1 MVMTLVINIDEDSF
15 SVVEVKLSVDVV
27 PSGGRHRQ
35 ISVLVLRT
43 AFKMTQINCKNRG
56 RRSC

>member
-1 MVMTLVINIDEDSF
+1 MVMALVINIDEDSF
-15 SVVEVKLSVDVV
+15 SVVEVKLSVDFRVSTV
-27 PSGGRHRQ
+27 H
-35 ISVLVLRT
+35 T